1 MAFLNFIDSLSWP
14 ISIIASLINIAG
26 IVLMLVN
33 TDMTEICLMA
43 MLITIVISGIYML
56 IFLRLDLFKYIW
68 AMISGGWKAGW
79 TIGIAVFLIPGVN
92 FIAAIF
98 LALLLTG
105 FALEFAIL
113 SLILLPIAPTIYKNV
128 FA

>member
-1 MAFLNFIDSLSWP
+1 MKFLKFIDSLSWP
-14 ISIIASLINIAG
+14 VSIIASLINIAG

-33 TDMTEICLMA
+33 TDMTETCLGA

-79 TIGIAVFLIPGVN
+79 AFGIAVFLIPGVN

-98 LALLLTG
+98 MALLLTG